1 MDTENPDR
9 AVELTIWVNGIEA
22 AQISANLPRPDL
34 AAKKLGCGYNGFSLS
49 FPSRL
54 DSSLPQTVEIKYR
67 NTRELLPRGTRIIAP
82 LDAARIA
89 KLLMAVKNP
98 VLAPLFATHIARS
111 GSTLLMDTL
120 NQHPAIV
127 LARHY
132 PYEVKPATYF
142 ARAARLLTR
151 AGNHEH
157 SASATEFMRDDY
169 HLGFN
174 PFNHAAFDDVFSD
187 ADLRTDFFDRSS
199 QRTIAAALRQTSND
213 YYRHLAANQNKLA
226 AVYFA
231 EKCEAQGT
239 TRDSLLQLFPN
250 AHEILLTRDPRDIY
264 CSSLAY
270 FPDAERTNFLVNIG
284 NACSTLVGILKE
296 NRERTLAIKYEE
308 LLRDRRA
315 VLSAV
320 SDFLAI
326 DENPWRESSAP
337 DAKLFEAHATAP
349 SPRESVGRWKRELS
363 ATQRQTCTEAFS
375 GFLAAFGYEP

>member
-1 MDTENPDR
+1 LDTENPDR
-9 AVELTIWVNGIEA
+9 AVELTISVNGVEA
-22 AQISANLPRPDL
+22 AQITANLPRPDL
-34 AAKKLGCGYNGFSLS
+34 AAKKLGSGRNGFSLS
-49 FPSRL
+49 FRSRL

-67 NTRELLPRGTRIIAP
+67 NTRELLPRGTRVIAP
-82 LDAARIA
+82 LDGPRIA
-89 KLLMAVKNP
+89 KLLMSVKNP
-98 VLAPLFATHIARS
+98 VLTPLFVTHIARS

-120 NQHPAIV
+120 NEHPAIV

-142 ARAARLLTR
+142 ARAARLLTQT
-151 AGNHEH
+151 ANHER

-169 HLGFN
+169 RLGFN
-174 PFNHAAFDDVFSD
+174 PFNHAAFDDVFTD

-199 QRTIAAALRQTSND
+199 PQTIAAALRQTAND

-226 AVYFA
+226 AFYFA

-250 AHEILLTRDPRDIY
+250 SFEILLIRDPRDVF

-284 NACSTLVGILKE
+284 NACNTLVGILKE
-296 NRERTLAIKYEE
+296 NRERTLAINYEA

-320 SDFLAI
+320 GDFLALAN
-326 DENPWRESSAP
+326 DAWRESSAP
-337 DAKLFEAHATAP
+337 DAALFEAHATAP
-349 SPRESVGRWKRELS
+349 SPQESIGRWKHELS
-363 ATQRQTCTEAFS
+363 ATQRQACTEAFS
-375 GFLAAFGYEP
+375 GFLAKFGYEP